1 MDKLLENQLKGPESF
16 ASRDDGYLYT
26 GLISG
31 LIVRIDTVALTAQPV
46 ARIGGKCEEQYQ
58 EQTCGRPL
66 GMAFTKT
73 GKLIGE
79 MAQSLN
85 SLSHCISSVCDAVY
99 GLYLI
104 DIDKKQEEE
113 NRISEKKYED
123 IVDYSPLLT
132 PDKIINGSQ
141 NFVFNSLVMSS
152 DDETVYL
159 TVSSTNFHL
168 SDSLWEVSSTPSG
181 RVIQFNLRSQE
192 TKVLV
197 SDISFAN
204 GIEMDPEE
212 KFLIFCETGRARL
225 HKYYLKGDK
234 AGTHEVFLES
244 LPGLPDN
251 IK

>member
-1 MDKLLENQLKGPESF
+1 M
-16 ASRDDGYLYT
+16 
-26 GLISG
+26 
-31 LIVRIDTVALTAQPV
+31 
-46 ARIGGKCEEQYQ
+46 
-58 EQTCGRPL
+58 
-66 GMAFTKT
+66 
-73 GKLIGE
+73 
-79 MAQSLN
+79 
-85 SLSHCISSVCDAVY
+85 Y

-113 NRISEKKYED
+113 NRISAKKYED

-141 NFVFNSLVMSS
+141 NYVFNSLVMSS

-181 RVIQFNLRSQE
+181 RIIQFNLRTQE

-225 HKYYLKGDK
+225 HKYYLKGDR